1 MPLGVRGK
9 LFGLALLLI
18 AVAGLAA
25 GLYLEHA
32 LRPWLETRTEAEL
45 TRLTAAARLT
55 VETLPAPATTA
66 TLQPVAERLARAVKA
81 RVTVIDRT
89 GRVLA
94 DSGLSPRALSEV
106 ESHRDRPEV
115 LDATRTGRGLARR
128 YSHTLHTELLYEAQ
142 AFSRPDAR
150 GVVRLAMPH
159 SEVEELA
166 TRLRRFL
173 LAAGLLA
180 LLAAALMSAVSSHL
194 FSRTLRTLVE
204 SARALASGSAR
215 RVTFS
220 STDEL
225 GRLAGS
231 FNRLAEELE
240 RALTSLAGERDR
252 AETIL
257 DAMEE
262 GVLVLDAA
270 GRLLLAN
277 PAARRLLALPP
288 SAVGL
293 LLAEVVR
300 APALHAL
307 LEAEPRVARRRAE
320 LELLVPSGPPARRV
334 LAQVTP
340 LRATSG
346 TLVVLHDVTEIRRL
360 EAVRRDFVANVSH
373 ELRTPVSVIRANA
386 ELLLDGAL
394 EQPDGG
400 RRLAEALGRNAE
412 RLSRLVAD
420 LLDLARLEAREH
432 PLELARLALAPAAR
446 KAIDT
451 VETLAADKQL
461 TLAVEIAD
469 GVEVLAD
476 ASALDQVLLNLVD
489 NAVKY
494 TSNGGRIVLR
504 ARTDETRDAEVR
516 LEIVDDGPG
525 IEAQHRERV
534 FERFYRV
541 DAGRSR
547 ELGGTG
553 LGLAI
558 VKHLVE
564 AQGGRVGVEPVAP
577 HGCCFWVVLRRPEE
591 TAPR

>member
-66 TLQPVAERLARAVKA
+66 TLQPAAERLARAVKA

-320 LELLVPSGPPARRV
+320 LELLGPPARRV